1 MRTRLVLV
9 HALTPLHAGT
19 GQAVGAIDLPI
30 ARERPTGIPI
40 VPGSSIKGALRARE
54 EDKAWQKAIY
64 GPETQDA
71 SDHGG
76 AVQFS
81 DVHTVLLPV
90 RSLAGTFAWV
100 TSPYLLSR
108 FARDAKEAE
117 IFLDSSPA
125 VANLSSCVLAPGSAL
140 AVTIEQTRT
149 RKVILEDLDL
159 SPGAVAGD
167 ATLGKI
173 AAKLGEAL
181 FPNAADATPEQIAEN
196 TASRTELAARLCL
209 VHDDAMSY
217 LLDSATEVSARIRL
231 DPQKKTVARGALWTE
246 EALPTET
253 VLAGVAVASKVE
265 RDGKE
270 YKPDDLFDRIAST
283 ATGLVQLGGKAT
295 VGRGNCRVMLSS
307 GTAGGAS

>member
-64 GPETQDA
+64 GPETQD
-71 SDHGG
+71 SSEHGG

-108 FARDAKEAE
+108 FARDAKEAR
-117 IFLDSSPA
+117 IALDAAPA
-125 VANLSSCVLAPGSAL
+125 MANLESCLLPPGPVL
-140 AVTIEQTRT
+140 AVTIEQTR
-149 RKVILEDLDL
+149 KVILEALDL
-159 SPGAVAGD
+159 SPRAAAGD

-173 AAKLGEAL
+173 AATLGKEL
-181 FPNAADATPEQIAEN
+181 FPDSAGATPKEIAEN
-196 TASRTELAARLCL
+196 AVSRANLSARLCL

-217 LLDSATEVSARIRL
+217 LLESATEVSARIRL

-253 VLAGVAVASKVE
+253 VLAGVAVAAQVTRE
-265 RDGKE
+265 GKD
-270 YKPDDLFDRIAST
+270 YDPDALFGQIAKT

-295 VGRGNCRVMLSS
+295 VGRGNCRVVLSQ
-307 GTAGGAS
+307 GTAGGAQ